1 MDTIFALAS
10 GRGRAGV
17 AVIRVS
23 GPGAPDAVAALAG
36 DVPPARR
43 ASLRALRDVSGSLLD
58 RALVLVFPE
67 GASFTGEATAELHLH
82 GSPAVVAAVS
92 NALAGMPGLR
102 PAEPGEFT
110 RRALENGRLDLGQV
124 EGLADLIDAETEA
137 QRRQA
142 QRLADGALGAR
153 VADWRAGLIR
163 AAALIA
169 AGVDFADED
178 IPEDVLADCVAEIR
192 AVRDGL
198 RAERAGARAAERLR
212 DGFEIAIVGPPNA
225 GKSTLLNY
233 LAGREAALTSEHAG
247 TTRDVIEVRMDLSG
261 LPVTL
266 LDMAGLRK
274 AGDPVEALG
283 VAAAERRAKAADL
296 RVFLLPH
303 GAAPG
308 PLLQPDDIV
317 LRAKADLDEGA
328 PGSETGPASDLR
340 VSGRTGAG
348 VPELL
353 HRISS
358 ALQGRAARPGVFSRM
373 RHLHAAE
380 AAEGALEAALAR
392 LDVSDPL
399 PELVAEDL
407 RRATHSLES
416 LTGKVDVEDLLGEI
430 FARFCI
436 GK

>member
-10 GRGRAGV
+10 GRGRAGL

-23 GPGAPDAVAALAG
+23 GPGAPDAVATLAG
-36 DVPPARR
+36 DLPPPRR
-43 ASLRALRDVSGSLLD
+43 ASLRALRDSSGGLLD
-58 RALVLVFPE
+58 RALVVVFPE
-67 GASFTGEATAELHLH
+67 GASFTGEAVAELHLH

-92 NALAGMPGLR
+92 GALAGMPGLR

-163 AAALIA
+163 AGALIA
-169 AGVDFADED
+169 AAVDFADED
-178 IPEDVLADCVAEIR
+178 IPEDVVADCVAEIR
-192 AVRDGL
+192 AVRDGV

-266 LDMAGLRK
+266 LDMAGLR
-274 AGDPVEALG
+274 AAADPVEALG
-283 VAAAERRAKAADL
+283 VAAAERRAAAADL
-296 RVFLLPH
+296 RVFLLPA
-303 GAAPG
+303 GVAPG
-308 PLLQPDDIV
+308 ALRQPGDIV
-317 LRAKADLDEGA
+317 LRGKADLESGT
-328 PGSETGPASDLR
+328 PGLETGPAAVLA

-353 HRISS
+353 QRI
-358 ALQGRAARPGVFSRM
+358 AAVLEGRAARPGVFSRM
-373 RHLHAAE
+373 RHLRAAE
-380 AAEGALEAALAR
+380 TAEAGLDAALAR
-392 LDVSDPL
+392 LDAPDPAL
-399 PELVAEDL
+399 ELVAEDL
-407 RRATHSLES
+407 RRATRALES